1 MPVHYRT
8 RFPLGVEMS
17 KVALRIA
24 GGFMLMAV
32 AAVAQEAVTSLLEKA
47 RAAYDARADAA
58 QAAAA
63 VEGFG
68 VAAAANLGSYEARWE
83 GARASYFLGAVTRE
97 QADDDERIA
106 IFADGIERAKAA
118 IALRPDG
125 VEGHFWLGVLLS
137 SWGEARGVLK
147 SLSVVPDIR
156 REMELCV
163 AKEPSVEGWGPDRVL
178 GRVYYKLPFFKGGDN
193 KKSREHLERSL
204 AGAPTNAL
212 TRLYLADTYKSMGEK
227 AKAIEQLRA
236 VLAMTPD
243 PRWVA
248 EHPGIR
254 VKAEALLRKLE

>member
-1 MPVHYRT
+1 MPVHWHT
-8 RFPLGVEMS
+8 QFPLGVEMIR
-17 KVALRIA
+17 VTLRIA
-24 GGFMLMAV
+24 GAFMLMATS
-32 AAVAQEAVTSLLEKA
+32 AIAQDVTTALEQA
-47 RAAYDARADAA
+47 QAAYEARGDAA

-63 VEGFG
+63 VERFR
-68 VAAAANLGSYEARWE
+68 AAAVADPQSYEALWG
-83 GARASYFLGAVTRE
+83 GAQACYFLGAVTRE
-97 QADDDERIA
+97 KADDDERIA

-125 VEGHFWLGVLLS
+125 VEGHFWLGVLLG

-156 REMELCV
+156 REMELCL

-178 GRVYYKLPFFKGGDN
+178 GRMYYKLPFFKGGDN

-212 TRLYLADTYKSMGEK
+212 TRLYLAETYKSLREK

-243 PRWVA
+243 ARWVP
-248 EHPGIR
+248 EHPGTR
-254 VKAEALLRKLE
+254 AKAEALLRKLE